1 MSGTCILLGG
11 YVTIMSLGAN
21 MGNGLGRP
29 IKVERDGWFIDIE
42 TLDISERPNWEI
54 RCRIRRSK
62 EEREEERGHRFFVSA
77 ELSER
82 YKLNQVSQQQ
92 REKLMTQAAKRVVL
106 RELDEIFAEPEG
118 GLDSL
123 RALTA
128 SDLA

>member
-1 MSGTCILLGG
+1 
-11 YVTIMSLGAN
+11 MSLGAETG
-21 MGNGLGRP
+21 MGR

-42 TLDISERPNWEI
+42 TLDVSERPNWEI

-82 YKLNQVSQQQ
+82 YKLNQLSQQQ

>member
-1 MSGTCILLGG
+1 MRNGTL
-11 YVTIMSLGAN
+11 
-21 MGNGLGRP
+21 R
-29 IKVERDGWFIDIE
+29 VERDGWFIDIE

-62 EEREEERGHRFFVSA
+62 EEHEEQRSHRFFVSR

-82 YKLNQVSQQQ
+82 YKLDELSQQQ
-92 REKLMTQAAKRVVL
+92 REKLMTQAAKRLVI

-123 RALTA
+123 RPLTA
-128 SDLA
+128 TELG